1 MTLLYDLATKYNTN
15 KGWHGY
21 TSFYEK
27 LFQENR
33 TKYQHFFEIG
43 IDQGASLFA
52 WRDYFPNSII
62 YGIDI
67 NIPDSV
73 VNKERIVFAK
83 ADQSDEFQLLNV
95 VESWDK
101 PSFDCILDD
110 GSHFVSMQRIS
121 IETLWQFVKKGGYY
135 IIEDLH
141 TNIRALHHIHPHM
154 GSHAKFIDESPTVH
168 DKIMNTM
175 AGSKTE
181 FNIPFEEID
190 EIIYYN
196 NPHTMSLTCAFK
208 KK

>member
-21 TSFYEK
+21 TSFYEN

-33 TKYQHFFEIG
+33 NNYQHFFEIG

-67 NIPDSV
+67 NIPNSV
-73 VNKERIVFAK
+73 IDQERIVFAK

-95 VESWDK
+95 IESWET

-110 GSHFVSMQRIS
+110 GSHIVSMQRIS

-141 TNIRALHHIHPHM
+141 TNICSLHHIHPHM
-154 GSHAKFIDESPTVH
+154 GPNAKFIDETPTVH

-190 EIIYYN
+190 EILYYN
-196 NPHTMSLTCAFK
+196 NPHTMSLACAFK

>member
-15 KGWHGY
+15 KSWHGY

-67 NIPDSV
+67 NIPNSIID
-73 VNKERIVFAK
+73 KERIVFAK
-83 ADQSDEFQLLNV
+83 ADQSDESQLLNV

-110 GSHFVSMQRIS
+110 GGHFVSMQRIS
-121 IETLWQFVKKGGYY
+121 IETLWQYVKKEGYY
-135 IIEDLH
+135 VIEDLH
-141 TNIRALHHIHPHM
+141 TNIRTLHHIHPHM

-190 EIIYYN
+190 EILYYN
-196 NPHTMSLTCAFK
+196 NPQTMSLTCAFK